1 MDKRVTCTFPLPRA
15 GNDASMKVVIVG
27 ATGNVGTS
35 LIDALQRTPE
45 VREIVGVARRA
56 PRTRPVEGLRW
67 IERDIQRDDLMPAF
81 DGADAVVHLAWAIQ
95 PSHDEPATAATN
107 VLGSG
112 RVFEAVAAAGVPA
125 LVYASSVG
133 AYVDGPKDRLVDET
147 WPIGGIETSFYAR
160 HKGTVERMLDRFE
173 RDHGDVRVV
182 RMRPGLIFKRGQAAE
197 AHRFFLGRLVPG
209 LLLNPRLLPVL
220 PRIEGLSFQ
229 AVHTDDVAA
238 AYRAAVLQDVRGAFN
253 LVSEPVLDLPTI
265 AEAISARTL
274 PVPPWLARAAI
285 EWTWRARLQP
295 TPPGWLEMG
304 LRTPLLSSERARR
317 ELRWRPERTSLEA
330 VVELLEG
337 IAAGAGEPTPAL
349 APSTGP
355 PTTTTERTT
364 DASDH
369 MAG

>member
-1 MDKRVTCTFPLPRA
+1 
-15 GNDASMKVVIVG
+15 MKVVIAD

-35 LIDALQRTPE
+35 LISALQRTPE

-56 PRTRPVEGLRW
+56 PRGRPVDGLRW
-67 IERDIQRDDLMPAF
+67 IERDIRCDDLTPAF
-81 DGADAVVHLAWAIQ
+81 EAADAVVHLAWAIQ
-95 PSHDEPATAATN
+95 PSHDEPAMVATN

-133 AYVDGPKDRLVDET
+133 AYVDGPKDRLVGET

-173 RDHGDVRVV
+173 RGHPGIRVV
-182 RMRPGLIFKRGQAAE
+182 RIRPGLIFKRGQAAE
-197 AHRFFLGRLVPG
+197 AHRFFLGPLVPG

-238 AYRAAVLQDVRGAFN
+238 AYRAAVLRDVRGAFN
-253 LVSEPVLDLPTI
+253 L
-265 AEAISARTL
+265 
-274 PVPPWLARAAI
+274 WLARAAI
-285 EWTWRARLQP
+285 DWTWRARLQP

-317 ELRWRPERTSLEA
+317 ELGWRPETTSLEA
-330 VVELLEG
+330 VVDLLDG

-349 APSTGP
+349 SPMPGSA
-355 PTTTTERTT
+355 TTTTERTA

>member
-1 MDKRVTCTFPLPRA
+1 M
-15 GNDASMKVVIVG
+15 
-27 ATGNVGTS
+27 
-35 LIDALQRTPE
+35 
-45 VREIVGVARRA
+45 
-56 PRTRPVEGLRW
+56 
-67 IERDIQRDDLMPAF
+67 
-81 DGADAVVHLAWAIQ
+81 
-95 PSHDEPATAATN
+95 AATN

-112 RVFEAVAAAGVPA
+112 RVFDAVAAAGVPA

-133 AYVDGPKDRLVDET
+133 AYVDGPKDRQVDET

-173 RDHGDVRVV
+173 RDHRDVRVV

-197 AHRFFLGRLVPG
+197 AHRFFLGPLVPG

-238 AYRAAVLQDVRGAFN
+238 AYRAAILRDVRGAFN
-253 LVSEPVLDLPTI
+253 LVGEPVLDLPTI

-274 PVPPWLARAAI
+274 PVPAWLVRATI

-317 ELRWRPERTSLEA
+317 ELAWRPEKTSIEA

-349 APSTGP
+349 APTGSR
-355 PTTTTERTT
+355 TTSTERTA

>member
-1 MDKRVTCTFPLPRA
+1 
-15 GNDASMKVVIVG
+15 MKVVIVG

-35 LIDALQRTPE
+35 LISALRRTPE
-45 VREIVGVARRA
+45 VREIVGIARRA
-56 PRTRPVEGLRW
+56 PRGRAAERVQW
-67 IERDIQRDDLMPAF
+67 IERDVRHDDLTSAF
-81 DGADAVVHLAWAIQ
+81 QGADAIVHLAWAIQ
-95 PSHDEPATAATN
+95 PSHDEPAMAATN

-133 AYVDGPKDRLVDET
+133 AYAQGPKDRLVDET

-173 RDHGDVRVV
+173 RVQPGIRVV

-197 AHRFFLGRLVPG
+197 ARRFFIGPLVPG
-209 LLLNPRLLPVL
+209 IVLHPRLLPVL

-238 AYRAAVLQDVRGAFN
+238 AYRAAVLRDVRDAFN
-253 LVSEPVLDLPTI
+253 LVSDPVLDLPTI

-274 PVPPWLARAAI
+274 PVPVWLARAAV

-317 ELRWRPERTSLEA
+317 ELGWRPEATSLEA
-330 VVELLEG
+330 VVDLLEG
-337 IAAGAGEPTPAL
+337 IAAGAGEATPAL
-349 APSTGP
+349 AP
-355 PTTTTERTT
+355 TT
-364 DASDH
+364 
-369 MAG
+369 

>member
-1 MDKRVTCTFPLPRA
+1 MFPPTRR
-15 GNDASMKVVIVG
+15 GNDAAMKVVIVG

-35 LIDALQRTPE
+35 LIAALQRTPE

-56 PRTRPVEGLRW
+56 PRARTADGLRW
-67 IERDIQRDDLMPAF
+67 IERDIRFDDLTEAF
-81 DGADAVVHLAWAIQ
+81 EGAEAVVHLAWAIQ
-95 PSHDEPATAATN
+95 PSHDEPALAATN

-112 RVFEAVAAAGVPA
+112 RVFEAVAAVGVPA

-133 AYVDGPKDRLVDET
+133 AYVDGPKDRQVDET

-173 RDHGDVRVV
+173 RDHHDIRVV

-197 AHRFFLGRLVPG
+197 AHRFFLGPLVPR

-238 AYRAAVLQDVRGAFN
+238 AYRAAVVRDVRGAFN

-274 PVPPWLARAAI
+274 PVPAWLARVAI
-285 EWTWRARLQP
+285 ELTWRARLQP

-304 LRTPLLSSERARR
+304 LRTPLLSSERARL
-317 ELRWRPERTSLEA
+317 ELGWRPERTSLEA

-349 APSTGP
+349 APTTGAP
-355 PTTTTERTT
+355 TTTERTA

-369 MAG
+369 MAR